1 MKKLFN
7 YALIGAIAL
16 TGPTMLTSCSSSDDA
31 AAENTNPNFNPETN
45 EVTAQF
51 VFNVA
56 SGSTATTRQSGAA
69 TQVSSSLTAD
79 QFRGIDN
86 SHVMCFINGAGD
98 GKYLTTAATATKSFD
113 MARVANAGTLSNTK
127 SSRVLEMSLPLNTNT
142 MVFYGKAID
151 ETNNYNTFG
160 HLDAFNVDD
169 NLASTYFQLGRRL
182 TAENKA
188 EFQEIQKL
196 LAACLTCV
204 MGVKRGTEAVSADDA
219 PTGVTNKYTF
229 AIASNYM
236 PDMRWKAYFKEK
248 ADPSKTPL
256 TPTSTDEINAK
267 PLEEKLYRVY
277 KELTTIQTAELRNA
291 SGYAIKESVRN
302 LWSIVNSVRCALPT
316 NIEEALAKYMAHL
329 IDQELRK
336 YFEAESVPND
346 GGSVTGVS
354 IKSSKDLIDA
364 LSADPYWPA
373 EATSASPAINKPGS
387 NDFPTIYNDAH
398 LVSSDKMG
406 QFPGQYNLPQ
416 GSTHIL
422 FDPATCVFT
431 YAQTYNS
438 SAVGDG
444 TFTVDDYYYP
454 AELCYFGNSA
464 LRVSDDE
471 HVVSQYPAN
480 VTAWNDNGSWT
491 GWTTDGHVQSSTRS
505 VAMKYDINYGTSLLK
520 TTVSYKTQSL
530 QDNNKKIQQ
539 RDYGVTEANKT
550 INVTGE
556 SFKLVGI
563 IVGDQWPKVGWD
575 FLPKTTDPGNT
586 SYRKGYIYDNQIT
599 NNGVIPASTT
609 SASDPNYT
617 LVFDNYQDFRSS
629 HPTNKQ
635 PKVYVALEF
644 QNNSGVDFFGFDNM
658 IPNGGNFYLIGE
670 LDPTSMNGPA
680 LPQWHAL
687 PPYDATQY
695 GNTGNTVPRVFIQ
708 DHMTT
713 ANFKFDTYSLQHAY
727 LTVPDLRSSSVTLGL
742 SVDLQWSTGLTF
754 DNITI
759 GGNEV
764 PYTPNP

>member
-31 AAENTNPNFNPETN
+31 AAENNNPNFNPKTN

-56 SGSTATTRQSGAA
+56 SGSTATTRQSEAA
-69 TQVSSSLTAD
+69 TQASSSLTATD
-79 QFRGIDN
+79 FRGIDN
-86 SHVMCFINGAGD
+86 SHVMCFNNGDD
-98 GKYLTTAATATKSFD
+98 GNYLTSAATATKSFD

-160 HLDAFNVDD
+160 HLDAFHVED

-182 TAENKA
+182 TAEKKA

-204 MGVKRGTEAVSADDA
+204 MGVKRGTETVSADDT
-219 PTGVTNKYTF
+219 PTGVASKYGF
-229 AIASNYM
+229 SIASDYM
-236 PDMRWKAYFKEK
+236 PNMRWKAYYLEK
-248 ADPSKTPL
+248 DGVTPKQPL
-256 TPTSTDEINAK
+256 TPTDPNLNTDAT
-267 PLEEKLYRVY
+267 PLEIKLYRVY

-291 SGYAIKESVRN
+291 SGYAIKEMVRN
-302 LWSIVNSVRCALPT
+302 VWSIVNSVRCATPT
-316 NIEEALAKYMAHL
+316 STPEALAKYMAHL
-329 IDQELRK
+329 IDQELRN

-354 IKSSKDLIDA
+354 IKSSQALINA

-373 EATSASPAINKPGS
+373 EATSALINKPGS
-387 NDFPTIYNDAH
+387 NDFPIIYDNIVNSA
-398 LVSSDKMG
+398 KME
-406 QFPGQYNLPQ
+406 QFPGQYDLPQ
-416 GSTHIL
+416 GSTHIH
-422 FDPATCVFT
+422 FNAATSVFT
-431 YAQTYNS
+431 YADEFNT
-438 SAVGDG
+438 SAVGG
-444 TFTVDDYYYP
+444 GSTFTVDDYYYP
-454 AELCYFGNSA
+454 AELCYFGNSPV
-464 LRVSDDE
+464 RVSDKE
-471 HVVSQYPAN
+471 HVVGDYPTS
-480 VTAWNDNGSWT
+480 VTTWNTDATTSWPSD
-491 GWTTDGHVQSSTRS
+491 WSVNDHVKSSTRS
-505 VAMKYDINYGTSLLK
+505 VAMKNDINYGTSLLK
-520 TTVSYKTQSL
+520 TTVSYNTLSL
-530 QDNNKKIQQ
+530 QDNNKNIQQ

-575 FLPKTTDPGNT
+575 FLPKTTGDAN
-586 SYRKGYIYDNQIT
+586 YRKGYIYDNQIT

-629 HPTNKQ
+629 DPTNKQ

>member
-16 TGPTMLTSCSSSDDA
+16 TGSTMLTSCSSSDDA
-31 AAENTNPNFNPETN
+31 AAENNNPNFNPETN

-56 SGSTATTRQSGAA
+56 SGSTATTRQSEAA
-69 TQVSSSLTAD
+69 TQASSSLTATE
-79 QFRGIDN
+79 FRGIDN
-86 SHVMCFINGAGD
+86 SHVMCFNNGAGD
-98 GKYLTTAATATKSFD
+98 GNYLTTAATATKSFD

-160 HLDAFNVDD
+160 HLDAFHVED

-188 EFQEIQKL
+188 QFQEIQKL

-204 MGVKRGTEAVSADDA
+204 MGVKRGTEAVSATASPGEGIPAYGFD
-219 PTGVTNKYTF
+219 
-229 AIASNYM
+229 IASDYM
-236 PDMRWKAYFKEK
+236 ANMRWKAYYLEK
-248 ADPSKTPL
+248 DGVTPKQPL
-256 TPTSTDEINAK
+256 TPTDPGHNTDAK
-267 PLEEKLYRVY
+267 PLEIKLYKVY

-291 SGYAIKESVRN
+291 SGYAIKEMVRN
-302 LWSIVNSVRCALPT
+302 VWSIINSVRCATPT
-316 NIEEALAKYMAHL
+316 NTEEALAKYMAYL

-336 YFEAESVPND
+336 YFNFETIPNN
-346 GGSVTGVS
+346 GGSVEGVT
-354 IKSSKDLIDA
+354 IKPASDLLASLASDT
-364 LSADPYWPA
+364 YWPE
-373 EATSASPAINKPGS
+373 EATNASTNKPTSAEFTHLDGV
-387 NDFPTIYNDAH
+387 DATK
-398 LVSSDKMG
+398 LG

-454 AELCYFGNSA
+454 AELCYFGNSPV
-464 LRVSDDE
+464 RVSDKE
-471 HVVSQYPAN
+471 HVVSDYPTS
-480 VTAWNDNGSWT
+480 VTTWNTN
-491 GWTTDGHVQSSTRS
+491 TTENWPSDWSVNHVKSSTRS
-505 VAMKYDINYGTSLLK
+505 VAMKNDINYGTSLLK
-520 TTVSYKTQSL
+520 TTVGYNTLSL
-530 QDNNKKIQQ
+530 KDNNAKIQQ
-539 RDYGVTEANKT
+539 RDYGQTEENKT
-550 INVTGE
+550 ITVTNE

-563 IVGDQWPKVGWD
+563 LVGDQWPKVGWD
-575 FLPKTTDPGNT
+575 FLPKTTDPGN

-617 LVFDNYQDFRSS
+617 LVFDNYVSE
-629 HPTNKQ
+629 TTQ

-644 QNNSGVDFFGFDNM
+644 QNNSGVNFFGFDNM
-658 IPNGGNFYLIGE
+658 IPDGGNFYLIGE
-670 LDPTSMNGPA
+670 LDPTGKDGPA
-680 LPQWHAL
+680 KPDWHAL
-687 PPYDATQY
+687 PPYGVDGT
-695 GNTGNTVPRVFIQ
+695 TTVPRVFIQ

-754 DNITI
+754 DGITI
-759 GGNEV
+759 GGDQV
-764 PYTPNP
+764 TP

>member
-1 MKKLFN
+1 MKKMFKFAFLS
-7 YALIGAIAL
+7 AIAFV
-16 TGPTMLTSCSSSDDA
+16 GAVSFSACSSSDDM
-31 AAENTNPNFNPETN
+31 AESNNPNFNPETN

-69 TQVSSSLTAD
+69 TQASTSLTAE

-86 SHVMCFINGAGD
+86 SHVMCFINGGGD
-98 GKYLTTAATATKSFD
+98 GKYLTSAATATKSFD

-182 TAENKA
+182 TAEKKA

-196 LAACLTCV
+196 LAACITCI
-204 MGVKRGTEAVSADDA
+204 MGVKRGTEAVSATASPEEGIPAYGFD
-219 PTGVTNKYTF
+219 
-229 AIASNYM
+229 IASDYM
-236 PDMRWKAYFKEK
+236 PNMRWKAYYLEK
-248 ADPSKTPL
+248 DGVTPKQPL
-256 TPTSTDEINAK
+256 TPTDPGHTTDAK
-267 PLEEKLYRVY
+267 PLEIKLYRVY

-291 SGYAIKESVRN
+291 SGYAIKEMVRN
-302 LWSIVNSVRCALPT
+302 VWSIVNSVRCATPT
-316 NIEEALAKYMAHL
+316 NTEEALAKYMAHL

-336 YFEAESVPND
+336 YFNATNTPND

-354 IKSSKDLIDA
+354 IKDASALIAA
-364 LSADPYWPA
+364 LSSDDYWPN
-373 EATSASPAINKPGS
+373 EATSGSDPISKPTS
-387 NDFPTIYNDAH
+387 DDFSHIGGITSQD
-398 LVSSDKMG
+398 LG
-406 QFPGQYNLPQ
+406 QFPGQYDLPQ

-422 FDPATCVFT
+422 FDTTKSVFT

-438 SAVGDG
+438 SAVGNG

-454 AELCYFGNSA
+454 AELCYFGNSPV
-464 LRVSDDE
+464 RVSDKE
-471 HVVSQYPAN
+471 HVVGDYPTS
-480 VTAWNDNGSWT
+480 VTTWNTEATTSWSSD
-491 GWTTDGHVQSSTRS
+491 WSVNHVKSSTRS
-505 VAMKYDINYGTSLLK
+505 VAMKNDINYGTSLLK
-520 TTVSYKTQSL
+520 TTVSYNTLSL
-530 QDNNKKIQQ
+530 QDNNKNIQQ
-539 RDYGVTEANKT
+539 RDYGVTEFNKT
-550 INVTGE
+550 ITVSDV

-575 FLPKTTDPGNT
+575 FLPKTTDTGNT

-599 NNGVIPASTT
+599 NNGVIDAEDGSQ
-609 SASDPNYT
+609 ANYT
-617 LVFDNYQDFRSS
+617 LVFDNYVSG
-629 HPTNKQ
+629 TTQ

-644 QNNSGVDFFGFDNM
+644 QNNSGVDFFGFNNM
-658 IPNGGNFYLIGE
+658 IPNGGNFYLVGE
-670 LDPTSMNGPA
+670 LDPAGKTGPA
-680 LPQWHAL
+680 KPDWHAL
-687 PPYDATQY
+687 PPYGVDGT
-695 GNTGNTVPRVFIQ
+695 TTVPRVFIQ

-742 SVDLQWSTGLTF
+742 SVDLQWSPGLTF
-754 DNITI
+754 DGIVI

-764 PYTPNP
+764 TH

>member
-16 TGPTMLTSCSSSDDA
+16 TGSTMLTSCSSSDDA

-56 SGSTATTRQSGAA
+56 SGSTATTRQSEAA
-69 TQVSSSLTAD
+69 TQASSSLTATE
-79 QFRGIDN
+79 FRGIDN
-86 SHVMCFINGAGD
+86 SHVMCFNNGDD
-98 GKYLTTAATATKSFD
+98 GNYLTSAATATKSFD

-160 HLDAFNVDD
+160 HLDAFHVED

-182 TAENKA
+182 TAEKKA
-188 EFQEIQKL
+188 ELQEIQKL

-204 MGVKRGTEAVSADDA
+204 MGVKRGTEAVSADDT
-219 PTGVTNKYTF
+219 PTGVASKYGF
-229 AIASNYM
+229 SIASDYM
-236 PDMRWKAYFKEK
+236 PNMRWKAYYLEK
-248 ADPSKTPL
+248 DGVTPKQPL
-256 TPTSTDEINAK
+256 TPTDPNHNTDAT
-267 PLEEKLYRVY
+267 PLEIKLYRVY

-291 SGYAIKESVRN
+291 SGYAIKECVRN
-302 LWSIVNSVRCALPT
+302 LWSIVNSVRCATPT
-316 NIEEALAKYMAHL
+316 NTEEALAKYMAHL
-329 IDQELRK
+329 IDQELRN

-354 IKSSKDLIDA
+354 IKSSKALIDA
-364 LSADPYWPA
+364 LSADPYWPY
-373 EATSASPAINKPGS
+373 EATHASQPISKPTSSNFPIIYDNNHVVNSA
-387 NDFPTIYNDAH
+387 
-398 LVSSDKMG
+398 KME

-416 GSTHIL
+416 GSTHIH
-422 FDPATCVFT
+422 FDATTSVFT
-431 YAQTYNS
+431 YADEFNT
-438 SAVGDG
+438 SAVGNT
-444 TFTVDDYYYP
+444 TFTIDDYYYP
-454 AELCYFGNSA
+454 AELCYFGNSPV
-464 LRVSDDE
+464 RVSDKE
-471 HVVSQYPAN
+471 HVVGDYPAN
-480 VTAWNDNGSWT
+480 VTTWNTDATTSWPSD
-491 GWTTDGHVQSSTRS
+491 WSVSHVKSSTRS
-505 VAMKYDINYGTSLLK
+505 VAMKNDINYGTSLLK
-520 TTVSYKTQSL
+520 TTVSYETLSL
-530 QDNNKKIQQ
+530 QDNNKNIQK
-539 RDYGVTEANKT
+539 RDYGVTTEENKT
-550 INVTGE
+550 ITVTDE

-575 FLPKTTDPGNT
+575 FLPKTTDSN
-586 SYRKGYIYDNQIT
+586 SNYRKGYIYDNQIT

-617 LVFDNYQDFRSS
+617 LVFDNYVSE
-629 HPTNKQ
+629 TTQ

-670 LDPTSMNGPA
+670 LDPTGLTGPA
-680 LPQWHAL
+680 KPGWHAL
-687 PPYDATQY
+687 PPYDVNDAT
-695 GNTGNTVPRVFIQ
+695 TVPRVFIQ

-759 GGNEV
+759 GGGEV
-764 PYTPNP
+764 TYNP

>member
-1 MKKLFN
+1 MKKMFKFAFLS
-7 YALIGAIAL
+7 AIAFVGSVSF
-16 TGPTMLTSCSSSDDA
+16 TACSSSDDMV
-31 AAENTNPNFNPETN
+31 ESNNPNYDPDTQT
-45 EVTAQF
+45 VYAQF

-56 SGSTATTRQSGAA
+56 SGSTATTRQSEAA
-69 TQVSSSLTAD
+69 TQASSSLTAE

-98 GKYLTTAATATKSFD
+98 GNYLTTAATATKSFD
-113 MARVANAGTLSNTK
+113 MARVANSGTLSNTK

-160 HLDAFNVDD
+160 HLDAFHVED

-182 TAENKA
+182 TAEKKA

-229 AIASNYM
+229 AIASDYM
-236 PDMRWKAYFKEK
+236 PNMRWKAYYKEK
-248 ADPSKTPL
+248 AGASKTPL
-256 TPTSTDEINAK
+256 TPTSTTDIDAK
-267 PLEEKLYRVY
+267 PLEIKLYKVY

-291 SGYAIKESVRN
+291 SGYAIKEMVRN

-316 NIEEALAKYMAHL
+316 NQEEALAKYMAHL

-336 YFEAESVPND
+336 YFEPESVPND

-364 LSADPYWPA
+364 LSTDPYWPK
-373 EATSASPAINKPGS
+373 EATNASINKPGS
-387 NDFPTIYNDAH
+387 SDFPIIYNDAH

-406 QFPGQYNLPQ
+406 QFPGQYDLPQ
-416 GSTHIL
+416 GSTHIH
-422 FDPATCVFT
+422 FDDATAVFT
-431 YAQTYNS
+431 YADEFNT
-438 SAVGDG
+438 SAVGN
-444 TFTVDDYYYP
+444 TQFTVDDYYYP
-454 AELCYFGNSA
+454 AELCYFGNSPV
-464 LRVSDDE
+464 RVSDTE
-471 HVVSQYPAN
+471 HVVGDYPTS
-480 VTAWNDNGSWT
+480 VTTWNTDVTTSWPSD
-491 GWTTDGHVQSSTRS
+491 WSVSHVKSSTRS
-505 VAMKYDINYGTSLLK
+505 VAMKNDINYGTSLLK
-520 TTVSYKTQSL
+520 TTVGYNKLLL
-530 QDNNKKIQQ
+530 QDNNKNIQQ
-539 RDYGVTEANKT
+539 RDYGVTEENKT
-550 INVTGE
+550 ISVTNE

-599 NNGVIPASTT
+599 NSGVIPASTT

-617 LVFDNYQDFRSS
+617 LVFDNYVSE
-629 HPTNKQ
+629 TTQ
-635 PKVYVALEF
+635 PKVYVALEL
-644 QNNSGVDFFGFDNM
+644 QNNSGVDFFGLDNM

-670 LDPTSMNGPA
+670 LDPAGKDGPA
-680 LPQWHAL
+680 KPEWHAL
-687 PPYDATQY
+687 PPYDVST
-695 GNTGNTVPRVFIQ
+695 TTVPRVFIQ

-759 GGNEV
+759 GGGEV
-764 PYTPNP
+764 TPTPNP

>member
-1 MKKLFN
+1 MMKLFN

-56 SGSTATTRQSGAA
+56 SGSTATTRQSEAA
-69 TQVSSSLTAD
+69 TQASSSLTATD
-79 QFRGIDN
+79 FRGIDN
-86 SHVMCFINGAGD
+86 SHVMCFNNGDD
-98 GKYLTTAATATKSFD
+98 GNYLASAATATKSFD

-160 HLDAFNVDD
+160 HLDAFHVED

-182 TAENKA
+182 TAEKKA

-204 MGVKRGTEAVSADDA
+204 MGVKRGTEAISKTATPPGEGIPAYGFD
-219 PTGVTNKYTF
+219 
-229 AIASNYM
+229 IASDYM
-236 PDMRWKAYFKEK
+236 PNMRWKAYYLERDGVTPKQ
-248 ADPSKTPL
+248 PL
-256 TPTSTDEINAK
+256 TPTDPYHNTDAK
-267 PLEEKLYRVY
+267 PLEIKLYRVY

-291 SGYAIKESVRN
+291 SGYAIKEMVRN
-302 LWSIVNSVRCALPT
+302 VWSIVNSVRCATPT
-316 NIEEALAKYMAHL
+316 NTEEALAKYMAYL

-336 YFEAESVPND
+336 YFNYVTIPNN
-346 GGSVTGVS
+346 GGSVEGVS
-354 IKSSKDLIDA
+354 IKPASDLLESLTSDT
-364 LSADPYWPA
+364 YWPE
-373 EATSASPAINKPGS
+373 EATDAGTNKPTSAEFTHLDGV
-387 NDFPTIYNDAH
+387 DATK
-398 LVSSDKMG
+398 LG

-422 FDPATCVFT
+422 FDNTKSVFT
-431 YAQTYNS
+431 YAVDFNT
-438 SAVGDG
+438 SALSGG

-454 AELCYFGNSA
+454 AELCYFGNSPV
-464 LRVSDDE
+464 RVSDKE
-471 HVVSQYPAN
+471 HVVGDYPTS
-480 VTAWNDNGSWT
+480 VTTWNTDVTTSWPSD
-491 GWTTDGHVQSSTRS
+491 WSVDHVKSSTRS

-520 TTVSYKTQSL
+520 TTVSYETLSL
-530 QDNNKKIQQ
+530 QDNNKNIQQ

-575 FLPKTTDPGNT
+575 FLPKTTDSN
-586 SYRKGYIYDNQIT
+586 SNYRKGYIYDNQIT

-629 HPTNKQ
+629 DPTNKQ

>member
-16 TGPTMLTSCSSSDDA
+16 TGSTMLTSCSSSDDA

-56 SGSTATTRQSGAA
+56 SGSTATTRQSEAA
-69 TQVSSSLTAD
+69 TQASSSLTATE
-79 QFRGIDN
+79 FRGIDN
-86 SHVMCFINGAGD
+86 SHVMCFNNGDD
-98 GKYLTTAATATKSFD
+98 GNYLASAATATKSFD

-160 HLDAFNVDD
+160 HLDAFHVED

-182 TAENKA
+182 TAEKKA
-188 EFQEIQKL
+188 ELQEIQKL
-196 LAACLTCV
+196 LAACITCI
-204 MGVKRGTEAVSADDA
+204 MGVKRGTEAVSATASPEEGIPAYGFD
-219 PTGVTNKYTF
+219 
-229 AIASNYM
+229 IASSYM
-236 PDMRWKAYFKEK
+236 PNMRWKAYFKEK
-248 ADPSKTPL
+248 AGASRTPL
-256 TPTSTDEINAK
+256 TPTSTTDIDAK
-267 PLEEKLYRVY
+267 PLEIKLYKVY

-291 SGYAIKESVRN
+291 SGYAIKEMARN
-302 LWSIVNSVRCALPT
+302 IWSIVNSVRCATPT
-316 NIEEALAKYMAHL
+316 NTEEALAKYMAHL

-336 YFEAESVPND
+336 YFNATNIPNN

-354 IKSSKDLIDA
+354 IKDASALIAA
-364 LSADPYWPA
+364 LSSDNYWPN
-373 EATSASPAINKPGS
+373 EATSGSISKPTS
-387 NDFPTIYNDAH
+387 DDFSHIGGITSQD
-398 LVSSDKMG
+398 LG
-406 QFPGQYNLPQ
+406 QFPGQYDLPQ
-416 GSTHIL
+416 GSTHIH
-422 FDPATCVFT
+422 FDTDKSVFT
-431 YAQTYNS
+431 YADEFNT
-438 SAVGDG
+438 SAVGNT
-444 TFTVDDYYYP
+444 TFTIDDYYYP
-454 AELCYFGNSA
+454 AELCYFGNSPV
-464 LRVSDDE
+464 RVSDKE
-471 HVVSQYPAN
+471 HVVGDYPTS
-480 VTAWNDNGSWT
+480 VTTWNTN
-491 GWTTDGHVQSSTRS
+491 TTENWPSDWSVDDHVKSSTRS
-505 VAMKYDINYGTSLLK
+505 VAMKNDINYGTSLLK
-520 TTVSYKTQSL
+520 TTVSYNTLSL
-530 QDNNKKIQQ
+530 QDNNKNIQQ

-617 LVFDNYQDFRSS
+617 LVFDNYQDFSS
-629 HPTNKQ
+629 SDPTNKQ

-742 SVDLQWSTGLTF
+742 SVDLQWSPGLTF

-759 GGNEV
+759 GGGEV
-764 PYTPNP
+764 TTH

>member
-1 MKKLFN
+1 MKKMFKFAFLS
-7 YALIGAIAL
+7 AIAF
-16 TGPTMLTSCSSSDDA
+16 TGAVSFTACSSSDDMV
-31 AAENTNPNFNPETN
+31 ESNNPNYDPDTQT
-45 EVTAQF
+45 VYAQF

-56 SGSTATTRQSGAA
+56 SGSTATTRQSEAA
-69 TQVSSSLTAD
+69 TQASSSLTAE

-86 SHVMCFINGAGD
+86 SHVMCFINGND
-98 GKYLTTAATATKSFD
+98 GNYLTSAATATKSFD

-160 HLDAFNVDD
+160 HLDAFHVEDD
-169 NLASTYFQLGRRL
+169 LASTYFQLGRRL
-182 TAENKA
+182 TAEKKA

-204 MGVKRGTEAVSADDA
+204 MGVKRGTEAVSKTDSPGEGIPAYGFD
-219 PTGVTNKYTF
+219 
-229 AIASNYM
+229 IASDYM
-236 PDMRWKAYFKEK
+236 PDMRWKAYYLERAGSNPKQ
-248 ADPSKTPL
+248 PL
-256 TPTSTDEINAK
+256 TPTDPNTDATA
-267 PLEEKLYRVY
+267 LETKLYRVY

-291 SGYAIKESVRN
+291 SGYSIKECVRQM
-302 LWSIVNSVRCALPT
+302 WSIVNSVRCATPT
-316 NIEEALAKYMAHL
+316 STPEALAKYMAYL

-336 YFEAESVPND
+336 YFNAETVPNN
-346 GGSVTGVS
+346 GGSVEGVS
-354 IKSSKDLIDA
+354 IKPASTLITELASDT
-364 LSADPYWPA
+364 YWPA
-373 EATSASPAINKPGS
+373 EATAASTPKPGS
-387 NDFPTIYNDAH
+387 GEFTLLGSVTTND
-398 LVSSDKMG
+398 LG
-406 QFPGQYNLPQ
+406 QFPGQYDLPQ

-422 FDPATCVFT
+422 FDPNTCVFT

-438 SAVGDG
+438 SAVGNG

-480 VTAWNDNGSWT
+480 VTAWNNNGSWT

-520 TTVSYKTQSL
+520 TTVSYNTLSL

-539 RDYGVTEANKT
+539 RDYGQLEENKT
-550 INVTGE
+550 INVTDE

-586 SYRKGYIYDNQIT
+586 GYRKGYIYDNQIT
-599 NNGVIPASTT
+599 NNGVIDAQDGSQ
-609 SASDPNYT
+609 ANYT
-617 LVFDNYQDFRSS
+617 LVFDNYVSE
-629 HPTNKQ
+629 TTQ
-635 PKVYVALEF
+635 PKVYVALEL

-670 LDPTSMNGPA
+670 LDPTEKAGPA
-680 LPQWHAL
+680 KPEWHAL
-687 PPYDATQY
+687 PPYVDGT
-695 GNTGNTVPRVFIQ
+695 TTTTVPRVFIQ

-713 ANFKFDTYSLQHAY
+713 ANFKFNTFSLQHAY

-759 GGNEV
+759 GGGEV
-764 PYTPNP
+764 TTP

>member
-16 TGPTMLTSCSSSDDA
+16 TGSTMLTSCSSSDDA

-56 SGSTATTRQSGAA
+56 SGSTATTRQSEAA
-69 TQVSSSLTAD
+69 TQASSSLTATE
-79 QFRGIDN
+79 FRGIDN
-86 SHVMCFINGAGD
+86 SHVMCFINGDD
-98 GKYLTTAATATKSFD
+98 GNYLTSAATATKSFD

-182 TAENKA
+182 TAEKKA
-188 EFQEIQKL
+188 ELQEIQKL
-196 LAACLTCV
+196 LAACITCV
-204 MGVKRGTEAVSADDA
+204 MGVKRGTEAVSATASPEEGIPAYGFD
-219 PTGVTNKYTF
+219 
-229 AIASNYM
+229 IASDYM
-236 PDMRWKAYFKEK
+236 PNMRWKAYYLEK
-248 ADPSKTPL
+248 DGVTPKQPL
-256 TPTSTDEINAK
+256 TPTDPGHTTDAKALEI
-267 PLEEKLYRVY
+267 KLYRVY

-291 SGYAIKESVRN
+291 SGNAIKEMVRN
-302 LWSIVNSVRCALPT
+302 IWSIVNSVRCATPT
-316 NIEEALAKYMAHL
+316 NTEEALAKYMAHL

-336 YFEAESVPND
+336 YFNATNIPND

-354 IKSSKDLIDA
+354 IKDASALIAA
-364 LSADPYWPA
+364 LSSDNYWPN
-373 EATSASPAINKPGS
+373 EATSGSDPISKPTS
-387 NDFPTIYNDAH
+387 DDFSHIGGITSQD
-398 LVSSDKMG
+398 LG

-422 FDPATCVFT
+422 FDTTKSVFT

-438 SAVGDG
+438 SAVDNG

-480 VTAWNDNGSWT
+480 VTAWNNNSSWT
-491 GWTTDGHVQSSTRS
+491 GWTTDSHVKSSTRS

-520 TTVSYKTQSL
+520 TTVSYKTLSL

-539 RDYGVTEANKT
+539 RDYGITEANKT

-599 NNGVIPASTT
+599 SSGVIPASTT

-617 LVFDNYQDFRSS
+617 LVFDNYVSGT
-629 HPTNKQ
+629 PQ
-635 PKVYVALEF
+635 PKVYVALEL

-670 LDPTSMNGPA
+670 LDPDGKTGPTK
-680 LPQWHAL
+680 PEWHAL
-687 PPYDATQY
+687 PPYGVDGT
-695 GNTGNTVPRVFIQ
+695 TTVPRVFIQ

-759 GGNEV
+759 GGGEV
-764 PYTPNP
+764 TTP

>member
-1 MKKLFN
+1 MKKMFKFAFLS
-7 YALIGAIAL
+7 AIAFV
-16 TGPTMLTSCSSSDDA
+16 GAVSFSACSSSDDM
-31 AAENTNPNFNPETN
+31 AESNNPNYDPDTQT
-45 EVTAQF
+45 VYAQF

-69 TQVSSSLTAD
+69 TQALTSLTAE

-86 SHVMCFINGAGD
+86 SHVMCFINGNGD
-98 GKYLTTAATATKSFD
+98 GKYLTSAATATKSFD

-182 TAENKA
+182 SAEKKA
-188 EFQEIQKL
+188 ELQEIQKL

-219 PTGVTNKYTF
+219 PTGVTNKYLF
-229 AIASNYM
+229 AIASDYM
-236 PDMRWKAYFKEK
+236 PNMRWKAYYKEK

-256 TPTSTDEINAK
+256 TPTSNDEINAK
-267 PLEEKLYRVY
+267 PLEIKLYRVY

-291 SGYAIKESVRN
+291 SGYAIKECVRN
-302 LWSIVNSVRCALPT
+302 LWSIVNSVRCATPT
-316 NIEEALAKYMAHL
+316 NTEEALAKYMAHL
-329 IDQELRK
+329 IHQELHR
-336 YFEAESVPND
+336 YFDATTIPSD

-354 IKSSKDLIDA
+354 IKSSKELIEA

-373 EATSASPAINKPGS
+373 EATSASINKPGS
-387 NDFPTIYNDAH
+387 SDFPIIYNDAH
-398 LVSSDKMG
+398 LVSSDKME
-406 QFPGQYNLPQ
+406 QFPGQYDLPQ
-416 GSTHIL
+416 GSTHIH
-422 FDPATCVFT
+422 FDDATAVFT
-431 YAQTYNS
+431 YADEFNT
-438 SAVGDG
+438 SAVGN
-444 TFTVDDYYYP
+444 TQFTVDDYYYP
-454 AELCYFGNSA
+454 AELCYFGNSPV
-464 LRVSDDE
+464 RVSDEE
-471 HVVSQYPAN
+471 HVVGDYPTS
-480 VTAWNDNGSWT
+480 VTTWNTEATTSWPSD
-491 GWTTDGHVQSSTRS
+491 WSVNHVKSSTRS
-505 VAMKYDINYGTSLLK
+505 VAMKNDINYGTSLLK
-520 TTVSYKTQSL
+520 TTVSYNTLSL
-530 QDNNKKIQQ
+530 EDNNKNIQQ
-539 RDYGVTEANKT
+539 RDYGVTEVNKT
-550 INVTGE
+550 ITVTGE

-575 FLPKTTDPGNT
+575 FLPKTTDPGNE

-617 LVFDNYQDFRSS
+617 LVFDNYVSE
-629 HPTNKQ
+629 TTQ

-670 LDPTSMNGPA
+670 LDPTGKVGPA
-680 LPQWHAL
+680 KPEWHAL
-687 PPYDATQY
+687 PPYD
-695 GNTGNTVPRVFIQ
+695 GNDTTVPRVFIQ

-713 ANFKFDTYSLQHAY
+713 ANFKFDTFSLQHAY

-759 GGNEV
+759 GGGEV
-764 PYTPNP
+764 TTP